1 MKALIISDKQ
11 EIIDLLRAKLVDD
24 GYDIIVYH
32 WLLKALDNVEE
43 IQPDYIVLSADEYP
57 RHWKTLASFVQSGIG
72 GKDVR
77 FCLYNADNLSDDDK
91 SKAEK
96 LNVEFWCE
104 KEEVTS
110 KVVPVE
116 TPVVNEI
123 TEPANEPAKA
133 VPVVNEIT
141 ETAKAVPVVNEYP
154 EQALI
159 LTHPITKNFVL
170 GTAKKIDENT
180 YECSFN
186 RMGFMLHQN
195 IQYVTVGD
203 DNSQVSFDAE
213 IKSFNKDLIN
223 LKVNKYYEI

>member
-110 KVVPVE
+110 K
-116 TPVVNEI
+116 
-123 TEPANEPAKA
+123 A

-141 ETAKAVPVVNEYP
+141 ETAKVVPVVNENP

>member
-104 KEEVTS
+104 KKEFTS
-110 KVVPVE
+110 KV
-116 TPVVNEI
+116 
-123 TEPANEPAKA
+123 

-141 ETAKAVPVVNEYP
+141 ETAKVVPVVNENP

-203 DNSQVSFDAE
+203 DNSQVSFEAE

>member
-91 SKAEK
+91 AKADK
-96 LNVEFWCE
+96 LNVEFWNE

-110 KVVPVE
+110 KAVPVE

-123 TEPANEPAKA
+123 TEPANEPAKV
-133 VPVVNEIT
+133 VPLVNE
-141 ETAKAVPVVNEYP
+141 NP

>member
-11 EIIDLLRAKLVDD
+11 EIIDILRAKLVDD
-24 GYDIIVYH
+24 GYDIIIYH

-91 SKAEK
+91 AKADK
-96 LNVEFWCE
+96 LNVEFWNE

-110 KVVPVE
+110 
-116 TPVVNEI
+116 
-123 TEPANEPAKA
+123 KA

-141 ETAKAVPVVNEYP
+141 ETAKVVPVVNENP

-159 LTHPITKNFVL
+159 LTHPITKSFVL

>member
-110 KVVPVE
+110 K
-116 TPVVNEI
+116 
-123 TEPANEPAKA
+123 A

-141 ETAKAVPVVNEYP
+141 ETAKVVPLVNENP

>member
-77 FCLYNADNLSDDDK
+77 YCLYNADNLSDDDK

-96 LNVEFWCE
+96 LNVEFWNE
-104 KEEVTS
+104 KKEVTS
-110 KVVPVE
+110 KAV
-116 TPVVNEI
+116 PVVNEI
-123 TEPANEPAKA
+123 TETAKV

-141 ETAKAVPVVNEYP
+141 ETAKAVPVVNENP

>member
-110 KVVPVE
+110 K
-116 TPVVNEI
+116 
-123 TEPANEPAKA
+123 A
-133 VPVVNEIT
+133 VPVVNE
-141 ETAKAVPVVNEYP
+141 NP

-203 DNSQVSFDAE
+203 DNSQVSFEAE

>member
-110 KVVPVE
+110 K
-116 TPVVNEI
+116 
-123 TEPANEPAKA
+123 A

-141 ETAKAVPVVNEYP
+141 ETAKAVPVVNENP

-203 DNSQVSFDAE
+203 DNSQVSFEAE

>member
-110 KVVPVE
+110 K
-116 TPVVNEI
+116 
-123 TEPANEPAKA
+123 A

-141 ETAKAVPVVNEYP
+141 ETVKAVPVVNENP

>member
-91 SKAEK
+91 SKAKK

-110 KVVPVE
+110 K
-116 TPVVNEI
+116 
-123 TEPANEPAKA
+123 A
-133 VPVVNEIT
+133 VPVVNE
-141 ETAKAVPVVNEYP
+141 NP